1 MAAARVVIPYAPR
14 RAFLPFHGRTQRFAV
29 GVAHRRCGKT
39 VSCINELIKS
49 ALMLEREHPP
59 GRLAY
64 IGPQLNQS
72 KDNVWQYLKHYAA
85 PVLRDK
91 NEGDLWVELV
101 NGARIRLYGAD
112 NPDRIRGAYLDDVVL
127 DEYAD
132 MHPEVWGTIVR
143 PMLADYQGRATFIG
157 TPKGRNAFF
166 ELYERALGRDD
177 WFTFFLPASKTG
189 ILLQT
194 ELDAAREDMTPE
206 EYEQEFECSFDA
218 AILGA
223 YYGREMAE
231 AERTLRIGDVP
242 HDPTLPVHTAWDLGK
257 GPNMAVWVWQAVP
270 GEVRV
275 IDYLSSPVLTLEGYL
290 TELRQR
296 GWIGGDDWLPHDAK
310 VDLMGTGKTR
320 VETLRAAHRKPRLV
334 PMHRVDD
341 GINAVRLLFPRMRFD
356 ADRCKDGLEAI
367 RQYRADYDDKKRVFK
382 PTPRHDWASHPA
394 DALRYLAMGWREVTA
409 PPGPPAKPKVL
420 AAGAGNQVTFRDM
433 MKASGIR

>member
-1 MAAARVVIPYAPR
+1 MASARVVIPYSPR
-14 RAFLPFHGRTQRFAV
+14 QAFLPFHERKERFAV

-49 ALMLEREHPP
+49 GLLLERQHPP

-85 PVLRDK
+85 PVMRSK

-132 MHPEVWGTIVR
+132 MHPGVWGTIVR

-166 ELYERALGRDD
+166 ELYQRALERDD

-189 ILLQT
+189 ILRPD
-194 ELDAAREDMTPE
+194 EIDAMREDMLPE
-206 EYEQEFECSFDA
+206 EFDQELECSFDA

-223 YYGREMAE
+223 YYGREIAE
-231 AERTLRIGDVP
+231 AERTHRIGDVP
-242 HDPTLPVHTAWDLGK
+242 RDPSLPVHTAWDLGK
-257 GPNMAVWVWQAVP
+257 GQNMAIWVWQAVP
-270 GEVRV
+270 GEIRV
-275 IDYLSSPVLTLEGYL
+275 IDYLSSPVLTLDGYL
-290 TELRQR
+290 TELRAR
-296 GWIGGDDWLPHDAK
+296 GWVGGDDWLPHDAK
-310 VDLMGTGKTR
+310 VDVIGTGKTR
-320 VETLRAAHRKPRLV
+320 VETLKSANRKPRLV
-334 PMHRVDD
+334 TMHRVDD
-341 GINAVRLLFPRMRFD
+341 GINAVRLMFPRFRFD
-356 ADRCKDGLEAI
+356 AGKCKDGLEAL
-367 RQYRADYDDKKRVFK
+367 RQYRAEYDDKKRVFK
-382 PTPRHDWASHPA
+382 TTPRHDWASHPA
-394 DALRYLAMGWREVTA
+394 DALRYLAMGWREVTGPTPA
-409 PPGPPAKPKVL
+409 PQKSKILGV
-420 AAGAGNQVTFRDM
+420 GRSNQVTMNDM
-433 MKASGIR
+433 MKASGVR